1 MLLLSSITVW
11 TLVFSVR
18 RVPPH
23 FSIPPE
29 DVEVTPGGSVN
40 ITCVAVGS
48 PMPYV
53 KWRLGAIELTPEDS
67 IPIGKNVLMLNNVLE
82 SANYTC
88 VATSDLGNIDAVA
101 KVKVKGSRWRS
112 NSSLCTIACT
122 CSFILL
128 PLFTWSKLRF
138 WQCDVMWWSSDDCMR
153 CLLSLSPIA
162 YFAFYDSLNSS
173 HKWFWSF
180 S

>member
-1 MLLLSSITVW
+1 MNENFSRNIKVND
-11 TLVFSVR
+11 VFQIFLFLVR

-29 DVEVTPGGSVN
+29 SVEVMPGGDVN

-53 KWRLGAIELTPEDS
+53 KWRLGAVELTPEDT
-67 IPIGKNVLMLNNVLE
+67 IPIGKNVLMLKDVRE

-88 VATSDLGNIDAVA
+88 VAASDLGNIEAIA
-101 KVKVKGSRWRS
+101 QVKVKGRAKGV
-112 NSSLCTIACT
+112 SS
-122 CSFILL
+122 F
-128 PLFTWSKLRF
+128 LFDF
-138 WQCDVMWWSSDDCMR
+138 
-153 CLLSLSPIA
+153 P
-162 YFAFYDSLNSS
+162 F
-173 HKWFWSF
+173 F